1 MFKWSVIKDDFLTP
15 EECSNYIHIIKSDGH
30 YNPSQE
36 HYTKRADIYDEVVEV
51 RFQNVMKVANTIHYK
66 WNIDEGVRNVA
77 GFYYDKDKF
86 KEEDTFHSDFDEVD
100 TTHKLSGLVYLNDD
114 YDGGELQIWN
124 KKIEPKVGR
133 LVIFPAFAAHK
144 IKQFYKE
151 DRYTMLFVVEG
162 DEFV

>member
-1 MFKWSVIKDDFLTP
+1 MFKWSVIKDNFLTP
-15 EECSNYIHIIKSDGH
+15 KECENYKYIIKDYGKE
-30 YNPSQE
+30 NTSQE
-36 HYTKRADIYDEVVEV
+36 HYTTRADISDDLIQE
-51 RFQNVMKVANTIHYK
+51 RFLNVMKVANTIHYK
-66 WNIDEGVRNVA
+66 WNISGVRNIA
-77 GFYYDKDKF
+77 GFYYDKNKF

-114 YDGGELQIWN
+114 FEGGELQIWN

-144 IKQFYKE
+144 IKQFYKQ